1 VVGAVDAEGR
11 QKSLVAESR
20 GWRGSIVGWG
30 CRGEGCMVG
39 GCDGEGG
46 EEEDAMVMGGRRKMR
61 WEEDAGRGDAMGGS
75 RCVS

>member
-30 CRGEGCMVG
+30 CRGAGCMVG
-39 GCDGEGG
+39 GCDGDGR
-46 EEEDAMVMGGRRKMR
+46 EEEDAMGGGC
-61 WEEDAGRGDAMGGS
+61 WEGGCDGWKS
-75 RCVS
+75 LRELK